1 MNVTVKLKA
10 TPQEIY
16 GLIQQSLIAEF
27 PNGVELRQGAVYEK
41 SIKSI
46 LGQNIPQTV
55 KILDLE
61 KDKSYK
67 AEFSHADSCYTV
79 SYQLTASSETETD
92 VFYEQTYMS
101 GAELKQWNYRL
112 LSKFYEKGAVKK
124 LTSMLKQME
133 SHIITNRKES

>member
-46 LGQNIPQTV
+46 L
-55 KILDLE
+55 
-61 KDKSYK
+61 
-67 AEFSHADSCYTV
+67 
-79 SYQLTASSETETD
+79 
-92 VFYEQTYMS
+92 
-101 GAELKQWNYRL
+101 
-112 LSKFYEKGAVKK
+112 
-124 LTSMLKQME
+124 
-133 SHIITNRKES
+133 